1 MYRSIEE
8 PVDSNFHLM
17 ALSSLVHMDLFH
29 LLTPSQLF
37 DLMEKVRLPGLSP
50 VLDPELLGGFLE
62 KYTPPPRKVV
72 VRNYLFIILSSLFFI
87 YLCIVLLPF
96 FTPSIQNPQ
105 EQTIKHRRSRQTRFS
120 FDSPSIH
127 RTNPKPTSKRA
138 SAMWSA
144 SKTTS
149 KSSKSSSIISAYP
162 SPPLFPFRIP
172 LFSILSEPQRRAAFF
187 SRDLRAPARP
197 SWREPS
203 LAKRAF
209 RSSSFLRPNSR
220 TFSWAWERNA
230 FANSSRWLAIQ

>member
-1 MYRSIEE
+1 
-8 PVDSNFHLM
+8 M
-17 ALSSLVHMDLFH
+17 ALASLVHMDLFH

-37 DLMEKVRLPGLSP
+37 DIMEKVRMAGLSP
-50 VLDPELLGGFLE
+50 VLDPEVLSGFLE
-62 KYTPPPRKVV
+62 KYNPPPRKVV
-72 VRNYLFIILSSLFFI
+72 VRNYKLIILSTLFFI
-87 YLCIVLLPF
+87 YLCIVLFLF
-96 FTPSIQNPQ
+96 FTHSTQSPK
-105 EQTIKHRRSRQTRFS
+105 EQSNKHHRSRQTRFPFFS
-120 FDSPSIH
+120 TSIH

-162 SPPLFPFRIP
+162 SSPLFNPFRIP

-187 SRDLRAPARP
+187 SPGLRAPAKP

-209 RSSSFLRPNSR
+209 RSSSSLRPNSR

-230 FANSSRWLAIQ
+230 FANSSKLLANQ